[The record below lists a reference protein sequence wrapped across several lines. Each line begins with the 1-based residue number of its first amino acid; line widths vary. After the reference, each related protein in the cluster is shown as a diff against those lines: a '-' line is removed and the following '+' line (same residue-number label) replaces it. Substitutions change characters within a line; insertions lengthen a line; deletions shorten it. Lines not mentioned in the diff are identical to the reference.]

1 MGKEQLLALAEIIRQ
16 QIENGTSSPI
26 NGTWTIEYN
35 KDKNAFYFGK
45 CEFGGYCEERPAL
58 RLPSLLLPRRV
69 CLAGGGPGASRR
81 WWQLSSTCLASP
93 RGC

>member
-16 QIENGTSSPI
+16 QAENGSSSPI
-26 NGTWTIEYN
+26 TGAWTIEYS

-58 RLPSLLLPRRV
+58 ISVSGEVLDP
-69 CLAGGGPGASRR
+69 GGPLLG
-81 WWQLSSTCLASP
+81 
-93 RGC
+93 

>member
-16 QIENGTSSPI
+16 QAENGTSSPI
-26 NGTWTIEYN
+26 TGTWTIEYS

-58 RLPSLLLPRRV
+58 ISVSGEVLDP
-69 CLAGGGPGASRR
+69 GGPLLG
-81 WWQLSSTCLASP
+81 
-93 RGC
+93 

>member
-16 QIENGTSSPI
+16 QVEAGSGGPI

-58 RLPSLLLPRRV
+58 ISVSGEVLDP
-69 CLAGGGPGASRR
+69 GGPLLG
-81 WWQLSSTCLASP
+81 
-93 RGC
+93 